1 MTFDVTLNRLWSAK
15 TVSVR
20 QKPNPVNPG
29 NPAHDL
35 QEKTRQEQGLHG
47 HVYQDGHA
55 CQADQVSLIGHLQVF
70 LIVHLY
76 TICKILVS
84 NAPTPEWLPQPR
96 WCLKNLILEI
106 LEILQILLMIYKM
119 TAPVKRTGHSESNSV
134 RNDDRM

>member
-1 MTFDVTLNRLWSAK
+1 MALNRLWPAK

-20 QKPNPVNPG
+20 QKPNPGNPG

-47 HVYQDGHA
+47 HVYQE
-55 CQADQVSLIGHLQVF
+55 DQVC

-96 WCLKNLILEI
+96 RCLKNLILEI
-106 LEILQILLMIYKM
+106 LEILQILLMIYTIHKILGEVSGYR
-119 TAPVKRTGHSESNSV
+119 ASLVACQNGVGASET
-134 RNDDRM
+134 